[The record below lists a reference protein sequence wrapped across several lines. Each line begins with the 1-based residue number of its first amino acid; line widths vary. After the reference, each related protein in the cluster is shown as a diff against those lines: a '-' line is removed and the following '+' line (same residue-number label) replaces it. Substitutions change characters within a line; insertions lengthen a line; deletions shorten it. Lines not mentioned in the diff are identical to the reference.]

1 MRSLFLVPMMLAAA
15 MTLPRAAAKP
25 IEIEVKSELVPVRPL
40 KTGEFSWAPEIAP
53 KGKVIVVIDLA
64 GQLAH
69 VYRDGHEI
77 GRATVSTGKS
87 GQETPPGVFTIL
99 EKKISHYSSSY
110 GLAPMPFMQRLSW
123 DGVAL
128 HGGRN
133 PGAPASHGCVRLPDA
148 FAQALYWTTAIG
160 DIVVVA
166 SRWDS
171 SAPEPVVEEMSP
183 AEIRLEN
190 VG

>member
-1 MRSLFLVPMMLAAA
+1 
-15 MTLPRAAAKP
+15 
-25 IEIEVKSELVPVRPL
+25 
-40 KTGEFSWAPEIAP
+40 
-53 KGKVIVVIDLA
+53 
-64 GQLAH
+64 
-69 VYRDGHEI
+69 
-77 GRATVSTGKS
+77 
-87 GQETPPGVFTIL
+87 
-99 EKKISHYSSSY
+99 
-110 GLAPMPFMQRLSW
+110 MPFMQRLSW

-133 PGAPASHGCVRLPDA
+133 PSAPASHGCVRLPDV

-171 SAPEPVVEEMSP
+171 SAPEPIVEEMSP

-190 VG
+190 AG